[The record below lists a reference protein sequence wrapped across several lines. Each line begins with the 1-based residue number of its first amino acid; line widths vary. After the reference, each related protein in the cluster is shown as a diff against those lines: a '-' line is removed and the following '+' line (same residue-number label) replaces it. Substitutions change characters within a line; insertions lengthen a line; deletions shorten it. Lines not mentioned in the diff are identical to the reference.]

1 MGGESDALTTAE
13 YDGRIRRL
21 VRSCLRP
28 DGGPTESG
36 GQRFNGDGIASDA
49 KMGGWGMRDEVAK
62 GIPVEIDWDASAWSL
77 TEVFNAFL
85 LRDFELTGKSRDI
98 INSLNSDD
106 YSKGKKPLIIGAHK
120 KLRKLI
126 KRFNITVQMETELH
140 PAVWL
145 RLLHFIS
152 ESTGLRFRTMEVS
165 YRDWRKSN
173 DNATLVIRRQI
184 PETIKWRS
192 YAVDV
197 FLLQKIDWLNL
208 ETSYEWGESVI
219 ASPTSE
225 NSDEVSQ
232 SEQSKI
238 RNKNILK
245 KRIEKI
251 GKEVCRNVKD
261 MLVNSKKQRIPYLS
275 SMRANA
281 LAKSASGETRRY
293 QYQGSASELAQYLK
307 NQINSP
313 VSRRSDMA
321 VTKAV
326 RLYVKCS

>member
-1 MGGESDALTTAE
+1 
-13 YDGRIRRL
+13 
-21 VRSCLRP
+21 
-28 DGGPTESG
+28 
-36 GQRFNGDGIASDA
+36 
-49 KMGGWGMRDEVAK
+49 MRDEVAK

-85 LRDFELTGKSRDI
+85 LRDFELAGKYRDI
-98 INSLNSDD
+98 VNAMNNDD
-106 YSKGKKPLIIGAHK
+106 YSNGKKPLVSGAHK

-126 KRFNITVQMETELH
+126 KRFNITVHMETELH

-152 ESTGLRFRTMEVS
+152 ESTGLRFRTMGDS
-165 YRDWRKSN
+165 YREWRKSN

-192 YAVDV
+192 YAMDV
-197 FLLQKIDWLNL
+197 FLLQKIDGLNL
-208 ETSYEWGESVI
+208 ETSYKWGESVT
-219 ASPTSE
+219 ASPNLEKSKR
-225 NSDEVSQ
+225 VSQ
-232 SEQSKI
+232 PEQSK
-238 RNKNILK
+238 NPSNAILE

-261 MLVNSKKQRIPYLS
+261 MLTNYKKQRIPKLS
-275 SMRANA
+275 PMRANA
-281 LAKSASGETRRY
+281 LAKSAPGETRHY
-293 QYQGSASELAQYLK
+293 QYQGPALELARYLK
-307 NQINSP
+307 KQENSP
-313 VSRRSDMA
+313 ISNRKEVT